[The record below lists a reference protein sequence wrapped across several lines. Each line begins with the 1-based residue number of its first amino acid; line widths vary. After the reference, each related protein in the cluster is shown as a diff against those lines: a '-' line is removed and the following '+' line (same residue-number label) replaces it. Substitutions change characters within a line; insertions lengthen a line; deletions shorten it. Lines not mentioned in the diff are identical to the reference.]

1 MYDQLMK
8 KVGITEAEAY
18 VIDCFRIDCG
28 YRYQSLLKPEFAQNV
43 LNFSLFLRK
52 NEISEEI
59 ERISAGVLFL
69 RLVILKQAKK
79 DVKLVDKKIISEAIQ
94 YLVEVKV
101 RVKEELKKKER
112 SLKMQGPEE
121 ITHRLELLEEMVSK
135 VIN

>member
-1 MYDQLMK
+1 M
-8 KVGITEAEAY
+8 
-18 VIDCFRIDCG
+18 
-28 YRYQSLLKPEFAQNV
+28 
-43 LNFSLFLRK
+43 
-52 NEISEEI
+52 
-59 ERISAGVLFL
+59 LFL